1 MPAIYDY
8 LILLLAPQPT
18 PHVALAEALQS
29 AGPGLAK
36 GGGSIVGQF
45 APQLGWSSNEA
56 AVLVRWT
63 DEPADLAAVESAR
76 TAIEKTKIVVGAEVR
91 RLRSTVRPADGDAL
105 RPGGI
110 YVHRWFVVEP
120 GSVDEF
126 VALSSE
132 GWKHF
137 EAQFD
142 AAIFGLFCEEVPPGD
157 VARLLLL
164 TYYADHGVW
173 EASRDP
179 TSEAMQVFARRQRLT
194 RRSWAASTRLVGA

>member
-1 MPAIYDY
+1 VSAVYDY
-8 LILLLAPQPT
+8 LILLLTRQPT
-18 PHVALAEALQS
+18 PHAALSEALRN
-29 AGPGLAK
+29 AGPKLAK

-45 APQLGWSSNEA
+45 APQLGWASNEA

-63 DEPADLAAVESAR
+63 DEPADLAAIDNAR
-76 TAIEKTKIVVGAEVR
+76 TAIEKSKIVVGAEVR
-91 RLRSTVRPADGDAL
+91 RLRPTLRPADGDAL

-110 YVHRWFVVEP
+110 YVHRWFAVDP

-126 VALSSE
+126 VALSVE
-132 GWKHF
+132 GWKRF

-142 AAIFGLFCEEVPPGD
+142 TAIFGLFREEAPPGD

-179 TSEAMQVFARRQRLT
+179 TSEAMQIFARRQLLT
-194 RRSWAASTRLVGA
+194 RRSWAASTRLVSV